1 MSSIPLTPGRSSPSA
16 GVVRSAFFLF
26 LSVVSF
32 LVVYS
37 EGYVPGIAPTDYVAG
52 QAVEVQIAS
61 LQSVQGVLPVD
72 PYQASSPYCLPKKIE
87 VEEHNLGQILMS
99 DRVKNTSYELE
110 FLQNASCKVL
120 CRDQKLGEAQKDFL
134 QRLIKE
140 NYQIQLIVDQL
151 YALLRH
157 YRVDGS
163 SAFSFGTPVGFQ
175 KGDDFFVHNH
185 FRMLLYY
192 HSNND
197 SSGQEVHRIVGFEI
211 VPSSIQHIETGDG
224 RVLCGPP
231 SSPSE
236 SPSVSGA
243 VNSGDETSSK
253 EGEDSSSSSVP
264 APSARVTDQPFIL
277 GTNDKITF
285 TYDVIWQHSNTP
297 WSQRWDAYLKNA
309 KDNPIIHWFS
319 IVNSLVVVLLLSG
332 IVAMILLRV
341 LYRDIAK
348 YNELLVD
355 EEDVEETG
363 WKLLHGDVFRKPVH
377 STILAALAGSGM
389 QLVGMAFV
397 TVIFAGLGVFSP
409 SYRGSLLQT
418 MLLLWTFMGAA
429 AGYTSARLYK
439 MFKSTNWKMTT
450 IRTALVFPGVVFAVF
465 FFLNLVL
472 WMQRS
477 SAAVSFSAL
486 VFLLLLWFGI
496 STPLVFLGAYLGF
509 KQQPISL
516 PVRINK
522 IPRQIP
528 HQPWFMQPTLCCI
541 VGGALPFGAMFTELF
556 FLFSSIW
563 QHRFYYLFGFLF
575 LVLVILCVTCAEI
588 SITFV
593 YFQLVCEDYLWW
605 WRSFF
610 CSASSGFYVL
620 LYAVYYYHS
629 RLKLT
634 HATGTL
640 IYFGYSFIMAYACFI
655 LTGAIGFTASFF
667 FLRKIYGSIKVD

>member
-1 MSSIPLTPGRSSPSA
+1 MEARPVSRA
-16 GVVRSAFFLF
+16 GAYAHRLFSKLSFVSAFLL
-26 LSVVSF
+26 LSSLCVDA
-32 LVVYS
+32 
-37 EGYVPGIAPTDYVAG
+37 YVPGIAPTDYIRG
-52 QAVEVQIAS
+52 QQVEVQTAS

-72 PYQASSPYCLPKKIE
+72 PYQSNAPFCRPEKIE
-87 VEEHNLGQILMS
+87 VEENNLGQILLA
-99 DRVKNTSYELE
+99 DRVKNTP
-110 FLQNASCKVL
+110 F
-120 CRDQKLGEAQKDFL
+120 
-134 QRLIKE
+134 
-140 NYQIQLIVDQL
+140 
-151 YALLRH
+151 
-157 YRVDGS
+157 
-163 SAFSFGTPVGFQ
+163 
-175 KGDDFFVHNH
+175 
-185 FRMLLYY
+185 
-192 HSNND
+192 
-197 SSGQEVHRIVGFEI
+197 EVHRIVGFEI
-211 VPSSIQHIETGDG
+211 VPYSIEHIETPDG
-224 RVLCGPP
+224 SVLCAPRDSG
-231 SSPSE
+231 E
-236 SPSVSGA
+236 TGSGA
-243 VNSGDETSSK
+243 APEPPKTRAALSEEPFLLGSS
-253 EGEDSSSSSVP
+253 
-264 APSARVTDQPFIL
+264 
-277 GTNDKITF
+277 DKISF
-285 TYDVIWQHSNTP
+285 TYDVVWQHSNTP

-309 KDNPIIHWFS
+309 RDNPIIHWFS
-319 IVNSLVVVLLLSG
+319 IVNSLVVVLLLTG

-355 EEDVEETG
+355 EEEAEETG
-363 WKLLHGDVFRKPVH
+363 WKLLHGDVFRKPAH
-377 STILAALAGSGM
+377 STVLAALAGSGV

-409 SYRGSLLQT
+409 SYRGSILQAV
-418 MLLLWTFMGAA
+418 LLLWTFMGAA

-465 FFLNLVL
+465 FLLNLVL

-496 STPLVFLGAYLGF
+496 STPLVFLGAYFGF

-528 HQPWFMQPTLCCI
+528 QQPWFMQPILSCI

-605 WRSFF
+605 WRSFL

-634 HATGTL
+634 HATGAL

-655 LTGAIGFTASFF
+655 LTGAIGFIASFF

>member
-1 MSSIPLTPGRSSPSA
+1 MARRPSGGVEALASRLSSFPGLKFFFAAFLLHLASA
-16 GVVRSAFFLF
+16 RLAANA
-26 LSVVSF
+26 
-32 LVVYS
+32 
-37 EGYVPGIAPTDYVAG
+37 YVPGIAPTDYTSG
-52 QAVEVQIAS
+52 QKVDVQIAS
-61 LQSVQGVLPVD
+61 FQSVQGVLPVD
-72 PYQASSPYCLPKKIE
+72 PYQANSPFCRPEKIE
-87 VEEHNLGQILMS
+87 VEEHNLGQILLA
-99 DRVKNTSYELE
+99 DRVKNTPYELN
-110 FLQNASCKVL
+110 FLQNASCKLL
-120 CRDQKLGEAQKDFL
+120 CKDRVLGESQRSFL
-134 QRLIKE
+134 ERLIKD
-140 NYQIQLIVDQL
+140 NYQYQLIVDQL

-157 YRVDGS
+157 YRADGS
-163 SAFSFGTPVGFQ
+163 SAFTFGTPVGFR
-175 KGDDFFVHNH
+175 KGDDIYVHNH

-192 HSNND
+192 HSNKGSD
-197 SSGQEVHRIVGFEI
+197 GQEIHCIVGFEI
-211 VPSSIQHIETGDG
+211 VPYSIKHVTTADG
-224 RVLCGPP
+224 RVLCAP
-231 SSPSE
+231 E
-236 SPSVSGA
+236 SPA
-243 VNSGDETSSK
+243 KAE
-253 EGEDSSSSSVP
+253 EGEPSGTADASVVPNALSEEGFVLGKGDSI
-264 APSARVTDQPFIL
+264 A
-277 GTNDKITF
+277 F

-297 WSQRWDAYLKNA
+297 WTHRWDAYLKNA
-309 KDNPIIHWFS
+309 RDNPIIHWFS
-319 IVNSLVVVLLLSG
+319 IVNSLVVVLLLTG

-355 EEDVEETG
+355 EEEAEETG
-363 WKLLHGDVFRKPVH
+363 WKLLHGDVFRKPAH
-377 STILAALAGSGM
+377 STVLAALAGSGV

-465 FFLNLVL
+465 FLLNLVL

-496 STPLVFLGAYLGF
+496 STPLVFLGAYFGF

-528 HQPWFMQPTLCCI
+528 QQPWFMQPALCCI

-634 HATGTL
+634 HATGAL

-655 LTGAIGFTASFF
+655 LTGAIGFIASFF

>member
-1 MSSIPLTPGRSSPSA
+1 MEACPAVRAGAFARLVCWISLLSSTFL
-16 GVVRSAFFLF
+16 FFLR
-26 LSVVSF
+26 SVHA
-32 LVVYS
+32 
-37 EGYVPGIAPTDYVAG
+37 YVPGIAPTDYTRG
-52 QAVEVQIAS
+52 QKVEVQIAS

-72 PYQASSPYCLPKKIE
+72 PYQSNAPFCRPEKIE
-87 VEEHNLGQILMS
+87 VEEHNLGQILLA
-99 DRVKNTSYELE
+99 DRVKNTPFEVG
-110 FLQNASCKVL
+110 FLTDASCKVL
-120 CRDQKLGEAQKDFL
+120 CKDQPIGDAQRSFLERLVKD
-134 QRLIKE
+134 
-140 NYQIQLIVDQL
+140 NYQYQLIVDQL

-157 YRVDGS
+157 YRADGS
-163 SAFSFGTPVGFQ
+163 SAFTFGTP
-175 KGDDFFVHNH
+175 
-185 FRMLLYY
+185 
-192 HSNND
+192 
-197 SSGQEVHRIVGFEI
+197 VHRIVGFEV
-211 VPSSIQHIETGDG
+211 VPYSVRHVETPDG
-224 RVLCGPP
+224 AVLCAREAG
-231 SSPSE
+231 E
-236 SPSVSGA
+236 SGGVLG
-243 VNSGDETSSK
+243 
-253 EGEDSSSSSVP
+253 DSSLP
-264 APSARVTDQPFIL
+264 AAPLAEEGFAL
-277 GTNDKITF
+277 GDSTKISF
-285 TYDVIWQHSNTP
+285 TYDVLWQHSNTP

-309 KDNPIIHWFS
+309 RDNPIIHWFS

-355 EEDVEETG
+355 EEEAEETG
-363 WKLLHGDVFRKPVH
+363 WKLLHGDVFRKPAH
-377 STILAALAGSGM
+377 STVLAALAGSGI

-409 SYRGSLLQT
+409 SYRGSLLQAV
-418 MLLLWTFMGAA
+418 LLLWTFMGAA

-465 FFLNLVL
+465 FLLNLVL

-496 STPLVFLGAYLGF
+496 STPLVFLGAYVGF

-528 HQPWFMQPTLCCI
+528 QQPWFMQPVLSCV

-605 WRSFF
+605 WRSFL

-634 HATGTL
+634 HATGAL

-655 LTGAIGFTASFF
+655 LTGAIGFIASFF